1 MTFNQYDPAPIAR
14 DHRSQSAGHESLGI
28 IGFGPIGRRLAERF
42 AGAGDGLRLAAL
54 LVRER
59 QREEA
64 RRIAPDAAVCTDLDA
79 FITVRPRVVVE
90 CASPA
95 TFAESAPKL
104 LAAGSDIIPLSL
116 GAFAD
121 PATEA
126 RLKEAAQRGP
136 GRIEVPAGALGSIG
150 FLAAGRENGLTSVKV
165 TVGYPLQRWRKMG
178 AERFAPVASFEE
190 PTPFLEG
197 SARQIALHFPGHL
210 NVVTAAALAG
220 LGLDETRVELVADP
234 TASQAWIRIEAA
246 SSSGPVTLF
255 VGGRDAPVEED
266 PLDYTTFSVM
276 RLLRRRS
283 APIAI

>member
-1 MTFNQYDPAPIAR
+1 MTFSQYDPAPTAR
-14 DHRSQSAGHESLGI
+14 DQVTLTARSESLGI

-42 AGAGDGLRLAAL
+42 AAAESGPRLAAL
-54 LVRER
+54 LIRER
-59 QREEA
+59 QLEEA
-64 RRIAPDAAVCTDLDA
+64 RRLAPGVTLCTDLDA
-79 FITVRPRVVVE
+79 FIAAGPSIAVE

-95 TFAESAPKL
+95 TFAASAPKL
-104 LAAGSDIIPLSL
+104 LATGCDIIPLSL

-121 PATEA
+121 PAAETLL
-126 RLKEAAQRGP
+126 REAAERGP

-150 FLAAGRENGLTSVKV
+150 FLAAGRENGLSRVNV
-165 TVGYPLQRWRKMG
+165 TVGYPLQRWQKMG
-178 AERFAPVASFEE
+178 AERFAPVTSVQVA
-190 PTPFLEG
+190 TPFLEA
-197 SARQIALHFPGHL
+197 SAREIALHFPGHL

-220 LGLDETRVELVADP
+220 LGLDETRAELVADP
-234 TASQAWIRIEAA
+234 AASQAWFRIEAISA
-246 SSSGPVTLF
+246 SGPVTLF